1 MATIKVIG
9 SSSKGNSYVITSNGH
24 HLIVELGCAFKEVL
38 AAIDWRVE
46 KVAGCLVGHRPPRR
60 PCSLHSQVIRV
71 SDTCVR
77 Q

>member
-1 MATIKVIG
+1 MKIHCIG
-9 SSSKGNSYVITSNGH
+9 SSSSGNCYVIESLGQY
-24 HLIVELGCAFKEVL
+24 LIVELGCAFKEVL

-46 KVAGCLVGHRPPRR
+46 KVAGCLASHRTPRR
-60 PCSLHSQVIRV
+60 PFRLHSQGIRV

>member
-1 MATIKVIG
+1 MKIHCIG
-9 SSSKGNSYVITSNGH
+9 SSSSGNCYIIESLGQY
-24 HLIVELGCAFKEVL
+24 LIVELGCAFKEVL

-46 KVAGCLVGHRPPRR
+46 KVAGCLASHRPPRR
-60 PCSLHSQVIRV
+60 PFSLHSQVIRV

>member
-46 KVAGCLVGHRPPRR
+46 KVAGCLVSHRPPRR
-60 PCSLHSQVIRV
+60 PFRLHSKGIGV
-71 SDTCVR
+71 SETCVR
-77 Q
+77 K